1 MIKYFDKK
9 HEIREV
15 VIEMV
20 RLLVF
25 IFGFPCKYLSQI
37 KFKKLGNDSFSLAY
51 SGLKSP
57 IPNEN
62 NMG

>member
-1 MIKYFDKK
+1 LKK
-9 HEIREV
+9 ELSDISETEINEFYET
-15 VIEMV
+15 I
-20 RLLVF
+20 
-25 IFGFPCKYLSQI
+25 SI
-37 KFKKLGNDSFSLAY
+37 KFKKLGNDGFSLAY

>member
-1 MIKYFDKK
+1 MAKVRAFISFDYDNDKS
-9 HEIREV
+9 
-15 VIEMV
+15 
-20 RLLVF
+20 
-25 IFGFPCKYLSQI
+25 KYLSQI
-37 KFKKLGNDSFSLAY
+37 KFKKLGNDGFSLAY